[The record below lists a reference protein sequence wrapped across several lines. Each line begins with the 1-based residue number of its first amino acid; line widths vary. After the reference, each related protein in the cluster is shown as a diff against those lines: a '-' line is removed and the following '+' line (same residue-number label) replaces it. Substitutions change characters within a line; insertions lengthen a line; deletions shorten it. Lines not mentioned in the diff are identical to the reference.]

1 MTGDTNGPNWNVRQL
16 SLWRGD
22 DLAQLSKKTNKQKK
36 RRHETQSNQFSVLR
50 KLNEELRCIKRN
62 CMKYCLK

>member
-22 DLAQLSKKTNKQKK
+22 DLAQLSKKKPNKKK
-36 RRHETQSNQFSVLR
+36 GDMRRNQISFQF
-50 KLNEELRCIKRN
+50 
-62 CMKYCLK
+62 